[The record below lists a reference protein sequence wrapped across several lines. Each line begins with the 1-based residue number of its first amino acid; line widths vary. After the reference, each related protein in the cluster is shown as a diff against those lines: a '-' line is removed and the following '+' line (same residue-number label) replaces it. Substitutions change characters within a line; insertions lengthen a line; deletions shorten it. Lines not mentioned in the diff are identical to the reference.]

1 MGLSLSQVADT
12 HGQSWLR
19 GPEARAGPRTLHSEG
34 HQVWFNA
41 LELISILK
49 FFIILSLKLCLVR
62 KVQWGNGASAMH
74 LGPPA
79 HTWSCILPPS
89 CLFGMCCHP
98 LVHLASPG
106 LLPPCYHWTSFSR
119 QEQCGAFSRA
129 TWPGRAFFPLP

>member
-1 MGLSLSQVADT
+1 MGLRP
-12 HGQSWLR
+12 GQ
-19 GPEARAGPRTLHSEG
+19 ALHSEG

-49 FFIILSLKLCLVR
+49 FFIILSLNLCLVR
-62 KVQWGNGASAMH
+62 KVQWGKGASAMH

-89 CLFGMCCHP
+89 CLFGTCSHP

-106 LLPPCYHWTSFSR
+106 LLPTLL
-119 QEQCGAFSRA
+119 
-129 TWPGRAFFPLP
+129 PLAILLQTGSSVVRSAG